1 MCALSLRLRLRL
13 GLGLG
18 LSLSIRSVRLR
29 AAGFLRWERVLA
41 DAGRMSEDTRLQR
54 YTYGPSGGGEGTRGG
69 RRWFVLVQMW
79 YNAGEVAKLLN
90 ASDVVLINYG
100 LHYCQPACK
109 PTHP

>member
-1 MCALSLRLRLRL
+1 M
-13 GLGLG
+13 
-18 LSLSIRSVRLR
+18 R

-41 DAGRMSEDTRLQR
+41 DAGRMREDTRPQR
-54 YTYGPSGGGEGTRGG
+54 YTFGPSGGSESTRGG
-69 RRWFVLVQMW
+69 RRWFVLVQMF

-109 PTHP
+109 PTQP